1 MLTVF
6 RRALAILVAVTLVA
20 ALPAAAQASAG
31 KPAAAAAA
39 KKKPKKAKK
48 RRKKP
53 KIAARLW
60 YRIALD
66 STATVTGSNVN
77 VPGSSTVT
85 KSTWKGQ
92 SRAAV
97 ILFREP
103 APLAPGAGG
112 RKILSQYRFTAAV
125 AGTVVDA
132 GRQITSQSP
141 NQCPAHLQSL
151 VQITP
156 GSVDAKVSGRLLE
169 AGGGTVGL
177 LTRTLPGDA
186 IETIT
191 AGMCLQD
198 PPPRHTPAPGA
209 VMCPPESGWV
219 VTGKVAWR
227 RAFTI
232 TATCFD
238 SQVNAVTGGSTT
250 VVASLTLAFT
260 PCPGGGVKVARC

>member
-6 RRALAILVAVTLVA
+6 GRALAILVAVTLVA
-20 ALPAAAQASAG
+20 AVPAAGQASAG
-31 KPAAAAAA
+31 KQAAAAAA
-39 KKKPKKAKK
+39 KKKPKKRK
-48 RRKKP
+48 KKP
-53 KIAARLW
+53 KIATRLW

-66 STATVTGSNVN
+66 STATVTGTNVN
-77 VPGSSTVT
+77 LPGSSTVT

-97 ILFREP
+97 ILFREV
-103 APLAPGAGG
+103 APVPVTG
-112 RKILSQYRFTAAV
+112 RRGPIRSRYRFSAGI
-125 AGTVVDA
+125 AGTVVAA
-132 GRQITSQSP
+132 GRQISSQSP
-141 NQCPAHLQSL
+141 NQCPATAQSL
-151 VQITP
+151 AQITP
-156 GSVDAKVSGRLLE
+156 GSVSATVGGRLLG
-169 AGGGTVGL
+169 GGGTVGL
-177 LTRTLPGDA
+177 ATRTVPGDA

-209 VMCPPESGWV
+209 VMCPPESGWKP
-219 VTGKVAWR
+219 TGKVAWR
-227 RAFTI
+227 GSFTI
-232 TATCFD
+232 SATCFD